1 MIKRIIKR
9 LIPKS
14 LLQTYHK
21 TLAYISA
28 MMMGFPGRK
37 MVVIGVTGT
46 NGKSTTCNFIARILE
61 EAGYKVGMTTTVNFR
76 MNGREWLNNK
86 KMTMLGRTQLQRLL
100 AQMRSEGCEIVIVE
114 TSSEGL
120 AQGRHLGI
128 AYDIAVFTN
137 LTPEHIQSHGSFENY
152 KKAKGIL
159 FASLAGSTRKTL
171 RGNKVPKTIIV
182 NDADQHAAY
191 YESFN
196 ADKKVRFHIDG
207 HNATC
212 DDVSCTFTVGNTVEH
227 LPMPGVF
234 NVENAL
240 AAIEVAKQFGVSA
253 QTAATALA
261 KIGGVPGRMERIN
274 EGQSYAVI
282 VDYAP
287 EPASFTKLYEAVQ
300 TMPHGRII
308 HVFGSCGGG
317 RDQDRRPVLGAI
329 AGERA
334 DIVIITNE
342 DPYDDNPMEIIRDV
356 AAGAIKAGKIEDEN
370 LFIEPDRRIA
380 INHAISLAK
389 AGDIVLVTGKGAE
402 QAMAVAN
409 GKMIPWDDREVVR
422 AALRTQTN

>member
-1 MIKRIIKR
+1 
-9 LIPKS
+9 
-14 LLQTYHK
+14 
-21 TLAYISA
+21 

-46 NGKSTTCNFIARILE
+46 NGKSTTCNFIASILE

-76 MNGREWLNNK
+76 VNGREWLNNK
-86 KMTMLGRTQLQRLL
+86 KMTMLGRSQLQRLL
-100 AQMRSEGCEIVIVE
+100 AQMRSEGCEIAIIE

-159 FASLAGSTRKTL
+159 FAALAGSARKTL
-171 RGNKVPKTIIV
+171 RGNQVPKTIIV
-182 NDADQHAAY
+182 NDADEHAVY
-191 YESFN
+191 YESFT
-196 ADKKVRFHIDG
+196 ADKKVRFHIDD

-212 DDVSCTFTVGNTVEH
+212 DETSCTFNVDNTTVH
-227 LPMPGVF
+227 LPIAGIF

-261 KIGGVPGRMERIN
+261 KIPGVPGRMERIN
-274 EGQSYAVI
+274 EGQSFAVI

-287 EPASFTKLYEAVQ
+287 EPASFTKLYEAVE

-317 RDQDRRPVLGAI
+317 RDQDRRPILGAI

-334 DIVIITNE
+334 DIVVITNE

-356 AAGAIKAGKIEDEN
+356 ANGAINTGKIEGEN
-370 LFIEPDRRIA
+370 LFIEPDRRVA

-402 QAMAVAN
+402 QAMVVAN

-422 AALRTQTN
+422 AAIRAQAR

>member
-1 MIKRIIKR
+1 MIKKILKR

-14 LLQTYHK
+14 FLQTYHK

-76 MNGREWLNNK
+76 VNGREWLNNK
-86 KMTMLGRTQLQRLL
+86 KMTMLGRSQLQRLL
-100 AQMRSEGCEIVIVE
+100 AQMCNEGCEIVIIE

-159 FASLAGSTRKTL
+159 FASLAKSARKTL
-171 RGNKVPKTIIV
+171 RGNNVPKTIIV
-182 NDADQHAAY
+182 NDADEHAAY
-191 YESFN
+191 YESFE
-196 ADKKVRFHIDG
+196 ADKKIRYHIDG
-207 HNATC
+207 HSATC
-212 DDVSCTFTVGNTVEH
+212 NDTSCTFMVDNVTQH
-227 LPMPGVF
+227 LPMPGIF

-261 KIGGVPGRMERIN
+261 KISGVPGRMERIN

-287 EPASFTKLYEAVQ
+287 EPASFTKLYEAVE

-334 DIVIITNE
+334 DITIITNE
-342 DPYDDNPMEIIRDV
+342 DPYDDDPMEIIRDV
-356 AAGAIKAGKIEDEN
+356 AKGAIDAGKIEGQN
-370 LFIEPDRRIA
+370 LFIEADRRIA

-402 QAMAVAN
+402 QAMVVAN

-422 AALRTQTN
+422 AAIRAQAN